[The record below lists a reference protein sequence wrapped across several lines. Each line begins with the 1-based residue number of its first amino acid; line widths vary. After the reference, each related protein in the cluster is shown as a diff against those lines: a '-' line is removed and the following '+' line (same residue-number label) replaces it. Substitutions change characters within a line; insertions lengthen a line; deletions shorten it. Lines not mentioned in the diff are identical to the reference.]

1 MTTDKTPNRWLV
13 LLACIVI
20 NICLGTALYAFSV
33 YVKPLV
39 EILGAETSQIAL
51 AFSICTLVIPLAMIV
66 AGKFQDTIGPKKV
79 IFVGGLIF
87 GTAIIL
93 TSFAG
98 NLPMLYLTYGILG
111 GAGIG
116 TIYACTVANT
126 VKFFPDKRG
135 LASGLVV
142 AGFASGALFSANLAT
157 WLIAQYTVTT
167 TFLIFGVAYLVV
179 ITLCVTQVKTAPAG
193 FVPAGWTPPA
203 PAAGSAAPAS
213 VDKNWRGMLVDPL
226 FYVLFIV
233 YTIGCVSGL
242 MFMVLAAPIAR
253 EMFAVGAPTEVAT
266 ALATTAVLFLAAANT
281 GGRLFWGWVSD
292 KLGRFNVL
300 YMMFA
305 ITALAM
311 LGMTQVTSYA
321 LYIVVLVSVVLC
333 FGGVMGCFPSITAEA
348 FGSKNLGMNYG
359 IIFFAYGVGGTIGP
373 QLGSR
378 IKEASGDFTLAFII
392 AGFLA
397 LIGLALSFLAM
408 KITKNRQKVAAA

>member
-1 MTTDKTPNRWLV
+1 MTTDKTPNRWLI
-13 LLACIVI
+13 LLACIAI

-33 YVKPLV
+33 YVAPLRQ
-39 EILGAETSQIAL
+39 ILDAEASQVAL

-66 AGKFQDTIGPKKV
+66 AGKFQDTIGPRKV

-87 GTAIIL
+87 GTAIFL
-93 TSFAG
+93 TSFVS
-98 NLPMLYLTYGILG
+98 NLYMLYLTYGILG

-142 AGFASGALFSANLAT
+142 AGFASGAMFSVYLVQ
-157 WLIAQYTVTT
+157 WLLQHYPVQDI
-167 TFLIFGVAYLVV
+167 FKMFGVAYLVV
-179 ITLCVTQVKTAPAG
+179 ISLCVTQVKTAPAG

-203 PAAGSAAPAS
+203 AAQGSAAPAS
-213 VDKNWRGMLVDPL
+213 VDKNWKEMLSDPL
-226 FYVLFIV
+226 FYVLFVV

-242 MFMVLAAPIAR
+242 MFMVLTKPIAL
-253 EMFAVGAPTEVAT
+253 EVTHATEIMAAT
-266 ALATTAVLFLAAANT
+266 AVFVMAASNT

-300 YMMFA
+300 YLMFA

-311 LGMTQVTSYA
+311 LGMTQVESYA

-348 FGSKNLGMNYG
+348 FGSRNLGMNYG

-373 QLGSR
+373 QLGTR
-378 IKEASGDFTLAFII
+378 IKEASGGDYTNAFII
-392 AGFLA
+392 AGCLA
-397 LIGLALSFLAM
+397 LLGLALSFVAK
-408 KITKNRQKVAAA
+408 KITQQRLKTTA

>member
-1 MTTDKTPNRWLV
+1 MTSDNTHNRWLV

-33 YVKPLV
+33 YVAPLMQ
-39 EILGAETSQIAL
+39 ILDAKKSEVAL
-51 AFSICTLVIPLAMIV
+51 AFSICTLVIPLAMII

-79 IFVGGLIF
+79 IFVGGIIF
-87 GTAIIL
+87 GTAIFL
-93 TSFAG
+93 TGFVTG
-98 NLPMLYLTYGILG
+98 LPMLYLTYGILG

-142 AGFASGALFSANLAT
+142 AGFASGAMFSVYLVQ
-157 WLIAQYTVTT
+157 WLLQHYPVQDI
-167 TFLIFGVAYLVV
+167 FKMFGVGYLVV

-193 FVPAGWTPPA
+193 FIPAGWTPPVQASGAAA
-203 PAAGSAAPAS
+203 PAA
-213 VDKNWRGMLVDPL
+213 VDENWKQMLADPL
-226 FYVLFIV
+226 FYVLFSV
-233 YTIGCVSGL
+233 YTIGCISGL
-242 MFMVLAAPIAR
+242 MFMVLAKPIALDVVK
-253 EMFAVGAPTEVAT
+253 ATEIMAAT
-266 ALATTAVLFLAAANT
+266 AVFILAASNT

-300 YMMFA
+300 YIMFTV
-305 ITALAM
+305 TALAM
-311 LGMTQVTSYA
+311 LGMTQVTSYG

-359 IIFFAYGVGGTIGP
+359 IIFFAYGIGGTVGP
-373 QLGSR
+373 QLASR
-378 IKEASGDFTLAFII
+378 IAEASGGDYTNAFVIAGCLAFV
-392 AGFLA
+392 
-397 LIGLALSFLAM
+397 GLALSFVARQ
-408 KITKNRQKVAAA
+408 ITHKRHHKA

>member
-1 MTTDKTPNRWLV
+1 MTSENTPNRWLI
-13 LLACIVI
+13 LLACIAI

-33 YVKPLV
+33 YVAPLRQ
-39 EILGAETSQIAL
+39 ILDAEASEIAL
-51 AFSICTLVIPLAMIV
+51 AFSIATLVIPLAMIV

-87 GTAIIL
+87 GVAIFL
-93 TSFAG
+93 TSFVT
-98 NLPMLYLTYGILG
+98 NLYMLYLTYGVLG
-111 GAGIG
+111 GIGIG

-142 AGFASGALFSANLAT
+142 AGFASGAMFSVYLVQ
-157 WLIAQYTVTT
+157 WLLQHYPVQDI
-167 TFLIFGVAYLVV
+167 FKMFGVAYLVL

-193 FVPAGWTPPA
+193 FAPPGWTPPA
-203 PAAGSAAPAS
+203 AAAGSAAPAS
-213 VDKNWRGMLVDPL
+213 VDKDWKEMLVDPL
-226 FYVLFIV
+226 FYVLFVV

-242 MFMVLAAPIAR
+242 MFMVLTKPIAL
-253 EMFAVGAPTEVAT
+253 EVTHATEIMAAT
-266 ALATTAVLFLAAANT
+266 AVFIMAASNT

-292 KLGRFNVL
+292 KMGRFNVL

-311 LGMTQVTSYA
+311 LGMTQVTSYG

-359 IIFFAYGVGGTIGP
+359 IIFFAYGVGGTLGP
-373 QLGSR
+373 QLGTR
-378 IKEASGDFTLAFII
+378 IKEASNGDYTMAFVI
-392 AGFLA
+392 AGCLA
-397 LIGLALSFLAM
+397 LAGLALSFVAM
-408 KITKNRQKVAAA
+408 KITQQRRKAVA